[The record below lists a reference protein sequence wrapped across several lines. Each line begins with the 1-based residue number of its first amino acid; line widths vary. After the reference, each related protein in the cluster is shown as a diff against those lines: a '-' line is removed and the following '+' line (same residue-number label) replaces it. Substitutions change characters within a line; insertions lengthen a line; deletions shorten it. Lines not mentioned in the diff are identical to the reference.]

1 MRDSKLQPQRAIL
14 GEDGE
19 LRDAAAASESQRAPI
34 YCIQCGTANRA
45 EGRFC
50 RNCGQSLDEQAFNP
64 ASLDDYL
71 PPEQKNKRLVE
82 HAASVKPSHSAPS
95 MTFGMVVIEIV
106 TMIVM
111 GALTYV
117 FASMNLAGVALGVLM
132 AWFLMVAAR
141 HGALN

>member
-1 MRDSKLQPQRAIL
+1 MSQSKLQQQRTIL

-19 LRDAAAASESQRAPI
+19 LRDAADESQVAPV

-50 RNCGQSLDEQAFNP
+50 RKCGQSLDEQMANP
-64 ASLDDYL
+64 ASLDDYT
-71 PPEQKNKRLVE
+71 PPESKNKRSAQR
-82 HAASVKPSHSAPS
+82 AAAAKPSRSAPA
-95 MTFGMVVIEIV
+95 MTFGMVALEVI

-111 GALTYV
+111 GALTYA
-117 FASMNLAGVALGVLM
+117 FASMNLAGLALGVLL

>member
-1 MRDSKLQPQRAIL
+1 MSQSKLQPQRTIL

-19 LRDAAAASESQRAPI
+19 LRDADADESQLTPV

-50 RNCGQSLDEQAFNP
+50 RKCGQPLDEQAVNP
-64 ASLDDYL
+64 ASLDDYT
-71 PPEQKNKRLVE
+71 PPEWKNKRSAQRAVS
-82 HAASVKPSHSAPS
+82 AKPARSPTA
-95 MTFGMVVIEIV
+95 MTFGMVVIEVI
-106 TMIVM
+106 TLIVM
-111 GALTYV
+111 GALTYA
-117 FASMNLAGVALGVLM
+117 FASMNLAGLALGVLL